1 MSGRRITERLEEVGW
16 RHTLLEGSA
25 LQMATTQ
32 RQRIMNYGR
41 RTKVRDFESKACAA
55 IFSAPHIMWPQAYQT
70 LTVGRMNC
78 GLLKLVQVLV
88 PVIALDD
95 DAIIL
100 PALKSG
106 ERCFKH
112 VIGLNGPR
120 GYLK

>member
-1 MSGRRITERLEEVGW
+1 
-16 RHTLLEGSA
+16 
-25 LQMATTQ
+25 MATTQ
-32 RQRIMNYGR
+32 RQGIMNYDC

-55 IFSAPHIMWPQAYQT
+55 IFSAPHILWSRQAYQT
-70 LTVGRMNC
+70 LTVARMNC
-78 GLLKLVQVLV
+78 GLLKLVKVLV
-88 PVIALDD
+88 PVIALD